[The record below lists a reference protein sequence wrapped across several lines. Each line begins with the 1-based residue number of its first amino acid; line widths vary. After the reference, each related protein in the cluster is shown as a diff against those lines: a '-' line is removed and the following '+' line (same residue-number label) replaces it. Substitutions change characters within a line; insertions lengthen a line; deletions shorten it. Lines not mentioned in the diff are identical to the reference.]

1 MVHRITFATKHNY
14 NKTTYIISK
23 KSGSNSLQKLKVIKV
38 LKTKVSKYHYNK
50 KYSPWIRLKLVF
62 CNKTQLFSKCRHQ
75 SQTFD
80 LLAVKN
86 SLLWTQLFCYVFT
99 IIFTIFS
106 NHSPRIGPRLCG
118 WLSISEVSICSN
130 FEPATYSIPSNM
142 TQFSITRRRSTTCC
156 SSQALTRNRAK

>member
-14 NKTTYIISK
+14 NKNTLSRK
-23 KSGSNSLQKLKVIKV
+23 KSGSNSLQKRKV
-38 LKTKVSKYHYNK
+38 LKVLQPKGSKYTNYNK
-50 KYSPWIRLKLVF
+50 KYHLESEITTYFVTKHNYFQNVVTKVILL
-62 CNKTQLFSKCRHQ
+62 TYSQSKI
-75 SQTFD
+75 
-80 LLAVKN
+80 
-86 SLLWTQLFCYVFT
+86 LLWTQLFCYVFT

>member
-1 MVHRITFATKHNY
+1 MNRDRLRSKNISTLSFTLNWPEI
-14 NKTTYIISK
+14 TTYYKQNTIIFKMSPP
-23 KSGSNSLQKLKVIKV
+23 KSNFWPTRSQK
-38 LKTKVSKYHYNK
+38 
-50 KYSPWIRLKLVF
+50 
-62 CNKTQLFSKCRHQ
+62 FS
-75 SQTFD
+75 
-80 LLAVKN
+80 
-86 SLLWTQLFCYVFT
+86 LWTQLFLLNVFT